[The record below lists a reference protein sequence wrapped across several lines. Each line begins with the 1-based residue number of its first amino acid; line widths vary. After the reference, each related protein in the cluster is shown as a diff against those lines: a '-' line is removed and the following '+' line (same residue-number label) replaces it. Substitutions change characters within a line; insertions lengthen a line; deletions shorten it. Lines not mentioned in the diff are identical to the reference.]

1 MQFFKAIM
9 TVMLKAVK
17 FIWPLLL
24 WTWLMRDFILGTI
37 PVNMDTHTIYGVT
50 KYYFNNLLNGTVPLW
65 EPFVNIGRPFYAI
78 AICNLFNPVTQL
90 VPLLKILGVNY
101 QIAFN
106 IYIITY
112 FFVSAWGFYLL
123 CREWVTDKR
132 VAYLG
137 FVAFIFSGFGV
148 SLFTQFTLFE
158 IITPCIWFM
167 YFFTRFIKDP
177 RLPHALGCVL
187 AVMMILSSYLPFYAL
202 TWMMVS
208 AVVLAFIYP
217 KGTVQAITRT
227 WYWIVIHKRV
237 MALSLVA
244 ILIAAAPLIAYKI
257 IDQSGDVVSPGRHC
271 QYVDRATCVE
281 RTLTEQG
288 GMLYEE
294 TSRSGTAGERLD
306 IGYLISHLDKLT
318 YGSDSVFFLPFA
330 CYIVLFVSWARSVNR
345 RALWLLISAFV
356 IWLIAQGAQSPLHPW
371 LYEHLFFIKYFRNLF
386 FLNVFTFTLILLAI
400 VVMLD
405 DWLKPNSAT
414 ITARKGIIISIV
426 AALGLAVVV
435 LARFKG
441 VSGLQWVTLGLFGAG
456 LIALYTPLQAM
467 VRRHLWVWVIL
478 IVLQPIN
485 VMAHYAINAKEFAY
499 PLPHQHTQP
508 VFSWIRPQEP
518 VTSAARI
525 YQFVPYQDFFYAM
538 SMTDSP
544 ATVGYPQ
551 SVVKNTFMLSQ
562 DKGDDALSNY
572 ARYKFITYEEPIM
585 GQGKVIKG
593 PGQGIEINSF
603 TVNQLTVTTYFQ
615 QQLYLVYNDS
625 YTRYWNVSIDGK
637 SVNLEEANKA
647 FKGVWVPAGTHQVRW
662 SYNPPGGQW
671 IYLVTTG
678 VMALTLFIVVLSYRR
693 LP

>member
-24 WTWLMRDFILGTI
+24 WIWLMRDFILGTI

-90 VPLLKILGVNY
+90 VPLLKLLGFNY

-106 IYIITY
+106 IYIVSY
-112 FFVSAWGFYLL
+112 FFISAWGFYLV

-148 SLFTQFTLFE
+148 SLFTQLTLFE
-158 IITPCIWFM
+158 IITPCIWLM
-167 YFFTRFIKDP
+167 YFATRFIRDP
-177 RLPHALGCVL
+177 QVPHAFGCVL

-202 TWMMVS
+202 TWMVVS
-208 AVVLAFIYP
+208 VLILACVYP
-217 KGTVQAITRT
+217 KGSLQSITRI

-237 MALSLVA
+237 VIFSIVA
-244 ILIAAAPLIAYKI
+244 ILIAAAPLIVYKM

-271 QYVDRATCVE
+271 QYVDRETCVE
-281 RTLTEQG
+281 RTLKEQG

-294 TSRSGTAGERLD
+294 TSRSGTGGERLD

-318 YGSDSVFFLPFA
+318 YGSDSIFFLPFA
-330 CYIVLFVSWARSVNR
+330 CYVLLFVSWIRTVNR
-345 RALWLLISAFV
+345 RALWLLLSAFV
-356 IWLIAQGAQSPLHPW
+356 MWLIAQGSQTPLHPW
-371 LYEHLFFIKYFRNLF
+371 LYEHVFFIKYFRNLF
-386 FLNVFTFTLILLAI
+386 FLNIFTFTSILLAVI
-400 VVMLD
+400 VMLD
-405 DWLKPNSAT
+405 DWLKPHTAT
-414 ITARKGIIISIV
+414 MTARKGIIMSII
-426 AALGLAVVV
+426 AALGLGALV
-435 LARFKG
+435 LIRFNG
-441 VSGLQWVTLGLFGAG
+441 VSVLQWVTLGVFGVG
-456 LIALYTPLQAM
+456 LIALYTPLHAI
-467 VRRHLWVWVIL
+467 VRRHLWVWVIV
-478 IVLQPIN
+478 IILQPIN

-508 VFSWIRPQEP
+508 VFSWIRPDQP
-518 VTSAARI
+518 VTSDARI

-538 SMTDSP
+538 SMTDAP

-562 DKGDDALSNY
+562 AKGDDALSQY
-572 ARYKFITYEEPIM
+572 ARYKFITYQEPII
-585 GQGKVIKG
+585 GQGTIIKG
-593 PGQGIEINSF
+593 PGQGIDIKSF
-603 TVNQLTVTTYFQ
+603 TTNQLTVTTHFKTPTYV
-615 QQLYLVYNDS
+615 VYNDS
-625 YTRYWNVSIDGK
+625 YTRYWHATIDGK
-637 SVNLEEANKA
+637 DANLEQANQA
-647 FKGVWVPAGTHQVRW
+647 FKGIWVPDGEHVVMW
-662 SYNPPGGQW
+662 SYHPPGGQW
-671 IYLVTTG
+671 IYLVTT
-678 VMALTLFIVVLSYRR
+678 LTLAVMLVIVIIMYGRR
-693 LP
+693 L